1 MSLYSKI
8 IMALLKHQASLIIK
22 ATTAESGYTGVVIKT
37 REVQIV
43 KDLTFP
49 PLSINKVP
57 VEHPNANCGV
67 TALDGKLLLHERQ
80 WKL

>member
-1 MSLYSKI
+1 
-8 IMALLKHQASLIIK
+8 MALLKHQASLIIK
-22 ATTAESGYTGVVIKT
+22 ATTAESGYTGVVIGIYT

-57 VEHPNANCGV
+57 VEHPNPNCGV